1 MITEQTN
8 VNSSSNLCKLC
19 IYRYLI
25 TGAFYCKVIPLNEE
39 CPPMFEYEELGSIII
54 SCPVLQSDNSS
65 ALVPPL
71 PIEVTDVPADI
82 RQRDTILKSYNQGE
96 LKHYADQVANGQQP
110 DDPLDVPPLRSVPIS
125 SLLGCEGKWVNLLIG
140 NVFALTPVVFKF
152 NRLLQQP
159 NGYYL
164 EGWMELPDGTWQQFG
179 TVTPPYPASNIQVI
193 WC

>member
-1 MITEQTN
+1 
-8 VNSSSNLCKLC
+8 
-19 IYRYLI
+19 
-25 TGAFYCKVIPLNEE
+25 
-39 CPPMFEYEELGSIII
+39 MFEYEELGSIII
-54 SCPVLQSDNSS
+54 SCPVLHSDNSS

-71 PIEVTDVPADI
+71 PIEFTDVPADI
-82 RQRDTILKSYNQGE
+82 RQRDTILKSYTQAE

-110 DDPLDVPPLRSVPIS
+110 DDPLDIPPLRSVPIS

-179 TVTPPYPASNIQVI
+179 TVRPPYPASNIQVI